1 MWKCPAT
8 PALPIMMKIAV
19 REGAGWMFML
29 MDQYE
34 HKVVRVV
41 LQYLYGGVLDT
52 EQMLA
57 IEQLVQLRK
66 MVAQY
71 KMKKLIS
78 LAGE

>member
-1 MWKCPAT
+1 
-8 PALPIMMKIAV
+8 MMKIAV
-19 REGAGWMFML
+19 MEGAGWMFML

-34 HKVVRVV
+34 HTVVRVV
-41 LQYLYGGVLDT
+41 LQYLY
-52 EQMLA
+52 EQISA

-78 LAGE
+78 LAGELEV